1 MTIWFDSGARLYP
14 SSKRVWPQL
23 SRLINYP
30 KNNMNKLKRYIKQF
44 IANIFYEEIKKDSAM
59 FLVVALNVAGQQM
72 VATNSNWINVWQDVT
87 IDWKRYNVKST
98 YVLTLK
104 DRGE

>member
-1 MTIWFDSGARLYP
+1 
-14 SSKRVWPQL
+14 
-23 SRLINYP
+23 
-30 KNNMNKLKRYIKQF
+30 MNKLKRYMKQF
-44 IANIFYEEIKKDSAM
+44 IANIFYQEIKKDSAM
-59 FLVVALNVAGQQM
+59 FLTVALAVAGQQM
-72 VATNSNWINVWQDVT
+72 ATMNSNWINVWQDMT